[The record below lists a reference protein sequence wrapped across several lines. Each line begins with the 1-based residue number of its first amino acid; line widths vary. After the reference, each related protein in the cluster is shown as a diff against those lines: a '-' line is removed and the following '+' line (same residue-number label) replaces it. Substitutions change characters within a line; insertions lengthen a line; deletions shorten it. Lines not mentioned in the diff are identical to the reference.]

1 MAARA
6 ITGRLPPVIV
16 GPHRIRPL
24 LIALAACA
32 LLAAGAAVG
41 WAVAPDA
48 AAPTAKRTALARALH
63 PRGAPGRT
71 LGLSRVVIPPGGKI
85 PLHHHEGTQVAY
97 IQSGV
102 LTYHVKTGSVTVRRG
117 NADEHPRVVHR
128 IKAGHT
134 GRIHPGEWIVEQ
146 PSTHHAAANN
156 GKQKIVI
163 YLGTLLRTGA
173 PPSTPG

>member
-1 MAARA
+1 MVASAT
-6 ITGRLPPVIV
+6 TGRLPPVIAR
-16 GPHRIRPL
+16 PRRYRPL
-24 LIALAACA
+24 LIVLGACA
-32 LLAAGAAVG
+32 LLAAGAAIG
-41 WAVAPDA
+41 WAVASNGTS
-48 AAPTAKRTALARALH
+48 PTAKRTALARALH

-102 LTYHVKTGSVTVRRG
+102 LTYHVKAGSVTVRRG

-134 GRIHPGEWIVEQ
+134 GQIHPGEWIVEQ
-146 PSTHHAAANN
+146 PSTHHAAANH